1 MLKFL
6 TGGGRMAEAIRTH
19 DWTDHPLGPPEG
31 WSATLK
37 STVATVLASRFPQ
50 CVVWG
55 EHLTTIPNDAF
66 LPILGNKPPALGL
79 PFSTVWAEAWPTIGP
94 IADRAFAGEPTF
106 IEDFPLVVERQG
118 APENAWF
125 TFCYGP
131 VRDERG
137 TVVGMLDTVIETTGA
152 VLARQQAEV
161 VAQELVHR
169 VKNALSVAQAIAAQ
183 TLRGDISLAEARIR
197 LESRLQAMARTHDVL
212 IRTDWREADVEPIL
226 EHILA
231 PHIDRPGRI
240 ALSGPRRVVTGRQTL
255 SLALAIHELATNA
268 AKYGALSRDEGH
280 VALSWTGGRDLPFVL
295 SWHERGGPEVT
306 PPTRRGF
313 GTQILERMLPGDF
326 GGTSALLYP
335 PEGLR
340 FTLTVPQRS
349 RS

>member
-6 TGGGRMAEAIRTH
+6 TGGGHMAEAILAH

-66 LPILGNKPPALGL
+66 LPILGNKPPALGKS
-79 PFSTVWAEAWPTIGP
+79 FRDVWSEAWDTIGP

-106 IEDFPLVVERQG
+106 IEDFPLVIERQ
-118 APENAWF
+118 AKPEKAWF
-125 TFCYGP
+125 TFCYSP

-137 TVVGMLDTVIETTGA
+137 KVVGMLDTVIETTFA
-152 VLARQQAEV
+152 VLAREQTEL

-169 VKNALSVAQAIAAQ
+169 VKNALSVAQAIAGQ
-183 TLRGDISLAEARIR
+183 TLRGDLTLPEARAR

-212 IRTDWREADVEPIL
+212 IGSDWQEAELASVI

-231 PHIDRPGRI
+231 PHIDTSERVSV
-240 ALSGPRRVVTGRQTL
+240 SGPDLRVSGPQAL

-268 AKYGALSRDEGH
+268 FKYGALSREHGH
-280 VALSWTGGRDLPFVL
+280 VELHWSGGGSEPFTL
-295 SWHERGGPEVT
+295 AWCERGGPEVQ

-313 GTQILERMLPGDF
+313 GSRILERMLPADF
-326 GGTSALLYP
+326 TGSSELSYHP
-335 PEGLR
+335 HGLH
-340 FTLTVPQRS
+340 FTLTAPAHALP
-349 RS
+349 